1 MVSPEE
7 ELATFL
13 RMAPINLGSE
23 PSLSP
28 DLDFAYTP
36 IELDVGEFVSCVR
49 WDGAYYMIG
58 TDVART
64 LAFRLSLHGEQVAEL
79 RQLKR
84 TVCSRLRSIKEGH
97 GMLLEP
103 ANSQLLTLL
112 FQHDLV
118 STRKSQKLFRWFEVP
133 HDQLLDLEL
142 GRRGGDSSR
151 TPSFAATSDSTTSS
165 PRPDS
170 PNSDSSGPRPRVFP
184 WDSTRPVNATLE
196 DPTRRYGCGIGSCKR
211 RFTRLEHA
219 QRHRAIHTQEKS
231 FGCDQCG
238 KAFARKDNADAHVST
253 GSIDCA
259 RTTATS

>member
-1 MVSPEE
+1 MSRRPPSHSDLDVHTFACCISIPSPSKMVSPEE

-103 ANSQLLTLL
+103 AN
-112 FQHDLV
+112 V
-118 STRKSQKLFRWFEVP
+118 R
-133 HDQLLDLEL
+133 
-142 GRRGGDSSR
+142 
-151 TPSFAATSDSTTSS
+151 
-165 PRPDS
+165 
-170 PNSDSSGPRPRVFP
+170 
-184 WDSTRPVNATLE
+184 
-196 DPTRRYGCGIGSCKR
+196 
-211 RFTRLEHA
+211 
-219 QRHRAIHTQEKS
+219 
-231 FGCDQCG
+231 
-238 KAFARKDNADAHVST
+238 
-253 GSIDCA
+253 
-259 RTTATS
+259 